1 MMSYLY
7 PEDEVTFD
15 KSGFGPLPDMLV
27 SYAEEEANS
36 YFELYFEYPLFS
48 SHERGD
54 YNQIYVNMSDYLIE
68 GNQVTYKPS
77 HSREPHAFRIYKTE
91 KQVERGIIL
100 VWARTRT
107 ADLRGNPVRKVVSKG
122 APVSSA
128 LRALKL
134 ASEETHPFS
143 FTTNIQSNISF
154 EKNQTNVLDALAGE
168 EESILAITGGQMIRT
183 NNNIYIGIN
192 ESSKNVVEFR
202 LGKNI
207 EGISYEVDYSN
218 VVTAVIPFYTQTYK
232 LVDDIRDEIVRDSS
246 GNIVKNAD
254 GTTKYNRTVGK
265 KRESLDDEII
275 VYGDTVFSQYAND
288 YSTPFYSFVEIRDDR
303 EDVGVDQDPLPPFT
317 KADINS
323 RAADWFEWEENLG
336 VDEPEVSVTV
346 DVHDISQSSEYSHDV
361 NLAKLETLNVFDK
374 ALVYVPEVGID
385 MDMEINYIRYDG
397 VAEKNLEVR
406 LGTTLTSLTETVLSP
421 QQRAFNQRVQQL
433 DREIAKTSLSSDGKS
448 RIYWMATKPT
458 GSFEVGD
465 LWFDVS
471 LDGGI
476 YVWDGYDWV
485 AKLPSDFA
493 KLIEDSINA
502 VADAA
507 DAASQ
512 SAKDANDLADKLADD
527 FDKLDISG
535 VNLALGSDTPKV
547 LNEGETKYFWNLE
560 NPLSDYAL
568 KSGDKLTVSMYA
580 ELFSESEKFKNWSD
594 SYYQFM
600 EHNTKTTG
608 NLAINDLGLVGGS
621 FVPDNPLWS
630 YTPPTTGTSEAQLLT
645 IRGVLQ
651 QYLATNEKKWLD
663 TAHFLTDA
671 LLNYY
676 YPSPSIPSTPDS
688 AWVPH
693 WLVNVNAPFKSRRW
707 ATDGEVNFVNGVGK
721 ANIPAIFRVWSAR
734 TADSTLEYLW
744 APDSPVIGTELE
756 IESTDLKYKENTGT
770 IVLKDKTFTGKGLIV
785 YTSWDGEIINVGDKC
800 EAYPVWRPL
809 EEGEIA
815 CAVDALPWAL
825 DVFQLWYEATGDEV
839 WLQAVESTKA
849 SIVSASDVSNTE
861 YFIKPGADGEKVLKD
876 GVTAFS
882 TRSPKETYTNKNGM
896 IIIDYPASSGEASL
910 GTWVGD
916 NRALNSR
923 SWIEVKVGSDKKE
936 KIQIVIDEFAD
947 YDPDKRWIADILLSG
962 EGLTEDKHQY
972 ISLTNK
978 DFYKADRVVWG
989 SAYDKTTNASVIAS
1003 GNSSVT
1009 IKNNLTQLKNNHPV
1023 TQFNFKRGDEGGWL
1037 GWAQAMLGIW
1047 SYTFPFNMNYKTNDD
1062 LYFVVNDSKGVRWEY
1077 ILPKTG
1083 DVFKTITI
1091 KADLFTSAAGGKL
1104 STENYQSIVIEAI
1117 DEKALLYIDYI
1128 GFVDYF
1134 NGSSYSNVSL
1144 TYKQPSALKLALS
1157 YIKPAPSRNPLDYA
1171 PYIMPFD
1178 YHYINYQL
1186 SDMRGAIYSGYQVPW
1201 IYQENVFK
1209 EADKALATN
1218 LRFLSDAQDAY
1229 QSAIGVDGFFAPIY
1243 WWNYRTDYGQNEP
1256 NSWGITGNWGSVWG
1270 GFQYRT
1276 ISDVARVF
1284 RKAPNNKQAYDIFMR
1299 FIKGMDAN
1307 WTSTVDGFPT
1317 AFVEDKAPYTDQKDS
1332 HMVSNFMRALLYGW
1346 ESSIITAADK
1356 TLIQKLLNKCY
1367 EYLDTLFNPIER
1379 FDNPVEGTWS
1389 PSPELHTWFN
1399 YWGGDIL
1406 DGLAI
1411 ARTSTAFN
1419 FGGDT
1424 GQYSG
1429 ELSLNTQNPNIS
1441 LTTEPIKLTN
1451 MEYGKKY
1458 RFNSTIKLTGNDVAI
1473 RFDKPKLGITLSN
1486 TSKPFSLVVNKIK
1499 VEAGSKPT
1507 EHTLALSE
1515 TVDVMAFSR
1524 FEKTLNGFRT
1534 TVRNMK
1540 SDKTTVTQLANMWR
1554 TTTELVDGHTSQ
1566 ITSMGFDINL
1576 RVSKGELLSQMNIE
1590 AGNVLIQSGTNKL
1603 NVTPETTYIENG
1615 TIKSAMIASLDAGKI
1630 RTGELDASKVTVSNI
1645 DANNITANKTAF
1657 VKSAWNAINSEVEI
1671 DGSGIKTQNSS
1682 GDFSRIV
1689 SGELRSFN
1697 GDSSSTAILGSGR
1710 SQYYDAKGS
1719 QFILGNTLH
1728 GRDWLNSGT
1737 LQVTHTRS
1745 FAIGRYDDYSFNNG
1759 NFHPYISLEYPPGK
1773 TGDEPLGI
1781 VRLHKAVYLQKDIYA
1796 GNNAVS
1802 GLSKITFNN
1811 GGNIESQ
1818 PSTSNM
1824 LIEASNKLVVYA
1836 TGTNA
1841 FEIDR
1846 GYMYL
1851 KRNLSME
1858 GNNITNQSDRRL
1870 KTNIVDTPIDSL
1882 SAISKWKFKA
1892 FDRIKNGT
1900 HDDIG
1905 LIAQDTSEI
1914 VLYDEENDIYNINS
1928 SKQIMMNSHG
1938 IQLLNIKVD
1947 DEVNQ
1952 LKSQIES
1959 LKYELAQLKGAQL
1972 NETN

>member
-1 MMSYLY
+1 MAIIYIYDSTVTDFTYNGQPLNKAY
-7 PEDEVTFD
+7 EVVVDRTINDSFFVTFNHPLDD
-15 KSGFGPLPDMLV
+15 KG
-27 SYAEEEANS
+27 
-36 YFELYFEYPLFS
+36 
-48 SHERGD
+48 
-54 YNQIYVNMSDYLIE
+54 
-68 GNQVTYKPS
+68 
-77 HSREPHAFRIYKTE
+77 IYKTIE
-91 KQVERGIIL
+91 KDKIVKVHTPDGMQPFRVMDRVKYMDHISIEAWPLFYADMRNKLVKPLAIRGL
-100 VWARTRT
+100 SGQA
-107 ADLRGNPVRKVVSKG
+107 AVS
-122 APVSSA
+122 AFVNN
-128 LRALKL
+128 LLID
-134 ASEETHPFS
+134 TPFT
-143 FTTNIQSNISF
+143 FTSNITDAHDYHTQDTEERESNP
-154 EKNQTNVLDALAGE
+154 NQLYNALDVFKDIVKRWQGE
-168 EESILAITGGQMIRT
+168 LV
-183 NNNIYIGIN
+183 IN
-192 ESSKNVVEFR
+192 GYDVRVVNR
-202 LGKNI
+202 LGKNTGALLYEKKNI
-207 EGISYEVDYSN
+207 SDFTDEESIQDITTRLYGKSEWTERPQGSDEEVKHEISVKVESPLINAYSGIVFEKQ
-218 VVTAVIPFYTQTYK
+218 YTNNDIHTEK
-232 LVDDIRDEIVRDSS
+232 EMTDWLNLKFTTENIDKPSRNIKVNTNIVDD
-246 GNIVKNAD
+246 
-254 GTTKYNRTVGK
+254 TV
-265 KRESLDDEII
+265 I
-275 VYGDTVFSQYAND
+275 
-288 YSTPFYSFVEIRDDR
+288 
-303 EDVGVDQDPLPPFT
+303 
-317 KADINS
+317 
-323 RAADWFEWEENLG
+323 NLG
-336 VDEPEVSVTV
+336 DSLVLKYVK
-346 DVHDISQSSEYSHDV
+346 HDV
-361 NLAKLETLNVFDK
+361 
-374 ALVYVPEVGID
+374 
-385 MDMEINYIRYDG
+385 DMEIRMVGYTYDG
-397 VAEKNLEVR
+397 YANRYITIQLGDAKQSYVGNVQNTVRDIETNVNNSVKQTVNQILNANGERMIYSVTEPVGNFKN
-406 LGTTLTSLTETVLSP
+406 
-421 QQRAFNQRVQQL
+421 
-433 DREIAKTSLSSDGKS
+433 
-448 RIYWMATKPT
+448 
-458 GSFEVGD
+458 GD
-465 LWFDVS
+465 VWFDQQ
-471 LDGGI
+471 GGM
-476 YVWDGYDWV
+476 YFWDEEKGMWV
-485 AKLPSDFA
+485 DHPY
-493 KLIEDSINA
+493 NRNMNV
-502 VADAA
+502 VAGKVDDAA
-507 DAASQ
+507 KKADEAVQA
-512 SAKDANDLADKLADD
+512 AKDANDLADKLAED

-535 VNLALGSDTPKV
+535 VNLVLGSDTPKV
-547 LNEGETKYFWNLE
+547 LNDGETKYFWNLE

-608 NLAINDLGLVGGS
+608 NLAINDLGLVGGA

-676 YPSPSIPSTPDS
+676 YPTPSIPSTPDS
-688 AWVPH
+688 SWVPH

-707 ATDGEVNFVNGVGK
+707 DIDGEVNFVNGVGV

-756 IESTDLKYKENTGT
+756 IESTDLKYKEDTGT
-770 IVLKDKTFTGKGLIV
+770 IVLKDKTFTGKGLLV

-849 SIVSASDVSNTE
+849 SIVSASDVTNTE

-882 TRSPKETYTNKNGM
+882 TRSPKETYTNQNGM
-896 IIIDYPASSGEASL
+896 IMIDYPQAIGEASL

-923 SWIEVKVGSDKKE
+923 SWIEVKIGSDKKE

-989 SAYDKTTNASVIAS
+989 SAYDKTTNVSAVAS
-1003 GNSSVT
+1003 GNSSLT
-1009 IKNNLTQLKNNHPV
+1009 TKTDPTQLKNNHPV
-1023 TQFNFKRGDEGGWL
+1023 TQLNFKRGDEGGWL

-1047 SYTFPFNMNYKTNDD
+1047 NYTFPFNMNYKTNDN
-1062 LYFVVNDSKGVRWEY
+1062 LYFVVNDSEGVRWEY

-1083 DVFKTITI
+1083 EAFKTINI
-1091 KADLFTSAAGGKL
+1091 NADLFTSADGGKL
-1104 STENYQSIVIEAI
+1104 STENYQSMVIEAI
-1117 DEKALLYIDYI
+1117 DEEALLYIDYI

-1134 NGSSYSNVSL
+1134 NGSSFSNVSL
-1144 TYKQPSALKLALS
+1144 TYKQPTALKLALS
-1157 YIKPAPSRNPLDYA
+1157 YIKPAPSRNPLDYT

-1209 EADKALATN
+1209 EADTALATN

-1243 WWNYRTDYGQNEP
+1243 WWNYRTDYGKNEP
-1256 NSWGITGNWGSVWG
+1256 NSWGITGNWGPVWG

-1284 RKAPNNKQAYDIFMR
+1284 RKAPDNKQAYDIFMR
-1299 FIKGMDAN
+1299 FLKGMDAN

-1346 ESSIITAADK
+1346 ESSRLTAADK

-1379 FDNPVEGTWS
+1379 FNNSVEGTWS
-1389 PSPELHTWFN
+1389 PSPELDTWFN

-1419 FGGDT
+1419 FGGET

-1429 ELSLNTQNPNIS
+1429 ELSLNTQNPAIS
-1441 LTTEPIKLTN
+1441 LNTEPIKLTN

-1458 RFNSTIKLTGNDVAI
+1458 RFNSTITLNGNDVAV

-1486 TSKPFSLVVNKIK
+1486 TSKLFSLVVNKIK

-1507 EHTLALSE
+1507 AHTLALSE

-1566 ITSMGFDINL
+1566 ITSMGSDINL
-1576 RVSKGELLSQMNIE
+1576 RVSKGDLLSQINIE
-1590 AGNVLIQSGTNKL
+1590 AGNVLIESGTNKL
-1603 NVTPETTYIENG
+1603 NITPETTYIQDA
-1615 TIKSAMIASLDAGKI
+1615 TIKSAMIESIEADKITTGTLDA
-1630 RTGELDASKVTVSNI
+1630 AKVRVINI
-1645 DANNITANKTAF
+1645 DADNITANKTNF
-1657 VKSAWNAINSEVEI
+1657 IQSNWNNITSSVRI
-1671 DGSGIKTQNSS
+1671 DGGGLLSTAS
-1682 GDFSRIV
+1682 
-1689 SGELRSFN
+1689 
-1697 GDSSSTAILGSGR
+1697 DSS
-1710 SQYYDAKGS
+1710 Q
-1719 QFILGNTLH
+1719 
-1728 GRDWLNSGT
+1728 
-1737 LQVTHTRS
+1737 
-1745 FAIGRYDDYSFNNG
+1745 
-1759 NFHPYISLEYPPGK
+1759 
-1773 TGDEPLGI
+1773 
-1781 VRLHKAVYLQKDIYA
+1781 VYLQNGIVGTRNPQGATIGQIGYAYQTESPWYTMQVSYGSHFQIRMNRGAGELNKQAFYIISGGTESYLNTDNIYLNPSSA
-1796 GNNAVS
+1796 GRVRVQGAMTVDN
-1802 GLSKITFNN
+1802 GLRVEGTALVRSKLEYLN
-1811 GGNIESQ
+1811 GGLIESQ
-1818 PSTSNM
+1818 SGTSNL
-1824 LIEASNKLVVYA
+1824 LITASGKMIVYA
-1836 TGTNA
+1836 AGTNA
-1841 FEIDR
+1841 FEVDS

-1851 KRNLSME
+1851 RRNLSME
-1858 GNNITNQSDRRL
+1858 GNNITNQSDIRL
-1870 KTNIVDTPIDSL
+1870 KTNIVDTSVDSL
-1882 SAISKWKFKA
+1882 FAISNWHFKA
-1892 FDRIKNGT
+1892 FDRVNNGS

-1905 LIAQDTSEI
+1905 LIAQNTSEI
-1914 VLYDEENDIYNINS
+1914 VVYDEEKDIYNVNS

-1938 IQLLNIKVD
+1938 IQQLNTKVD
-1947 DEVNQ
+1947 DEVSQ
-1952 LKSQIES
+1952 LKAQIAS
-1959 LKYELAQLKGAQL
+1959 LQDELALLKG
-1972 NETN
+1972 E

>member
-1 MMSYLY
+1 MTDFTYNGQPLNKAYEVVVDNMINDSFF
-7 PEDEVTFD
+7 VTFNHPLDD
-15 KSGFGPLPDMLV
+15 KGIYKIIEKDKIVKVHTPDGMQPFRIMDRVKYMDHV
-27 SYAEEEANS
+27 SIEAW
-36 YFELYFEYPLFS
+36 PLFYADMRNKLVKPLS
-48 SHERGD
+48 IRGLSG
-54 YNQIYVNMSDYLIE
+54 QAAVNTFVNNLLID
-68 GNQVTYKPS
+68 T
-77 HSREPHAFRIYKTE
+77 
-91 KQVERGIIL
+91 
-100 VWARTRT
+100 
-107 ADLRGNPVRKVVSKG
+107 
-122 APVSSA
+122 
-128 LRALKL
+128 
-134 ASEETHPFS
+134 PFT
-143 FTTNIQSNISF
+143 FTSNITDTHDYHTQDTEERESNP
-154 EKNQTNVLDALAGE
+154 NQLYNALDVFKDIGTRWRGE
-168 EESILAITGGQMIRT
+168 LV
-183 NNNIYIGIN
+183 IN
-192 ESSKNVVEFR
+192 GYDVRLLNR
-202 LGKNI
+202 LGKNTGALLYEKKNI
-207 EGISYEVDYSN
+207 SDFTDEESIQDVTTRLYGKSEWTERPEGSDEEVKHEISVKVESPLINAYSGI
-218 VVTAVIPFYTQTYK
+218 VFEKQYTNNDIRTEK
-232 LVDDIRDEIVRDSS
+232 EMRDWLNLKFTTENIDKPSRNIKVGTNIVDDTVISLGDSLVLKY
-246 GNIVKNAD
+246 VK
-254 GTTKYNRTVGK
+254 
-265 KRESLDDEII
+265 
-275 VYGDTVFSQYAND
+275 
-288 YSTPFYSFVEIRDDR
+288 
-303 EDVGVDQDPLPPFT
+303 
-317 KADINS
+317 
-323 RAADWFEWEENLG
+323 
-336 VDEPEVSVTV
+336 
-346 DVHDISQSSEYSHDV
+346 HDV
-361 NLAKLETLNVFDK
+361 
-374 ALVYVPEVGID
+374 
-385 MDMEINYIRYDG
+385 DMEIRMVGYTYDG
-397 VAEKNLEVR
+397 YADRYITVQLGDAKESYVGNVQNTVRELETNVSNSVKQTVNQILNANGERLIYSPTEPVGNFKNGDVWYDQQGGMYFWDEESGMWIDHPYNRNMNVVAEKVEDA
-406 LGTTLTSLTETVLSP
+406 E
-421 QQRAFNQRVQQL
+421 RVAG
-433 DREIAKTSLSSDGKS
+433 EAAK
-448 RIYWMATKPT
+448 
-458 GSFEVGD
+458 
-465 LWFDVS
+465 
-471 LDGGI
+471 
-476 YVWDGYDWV
+476 
-485 AKLPSDFA
+485 
-493 KLIEDSINA
+493 
-502 VADAA
+502 AA
-507 DAASQ
+507 E
-512 SAKDANDLADKLADD
+512 DANDAADKLADE

-535 VNLALGSDTPKV
+535 VNLVLGSDTPKV
-547 LNEGETKYFWNLE
+547 LNEGETKYFWDLE

-568 KSGDKLTVSMYA
+568 KSGDKLTISMYA

-608 NLAINDLGLVGGS
+608 NLAINDLGLVGGA

-645 IRGVLQ
+645 IRGILQ

-688 AWVPH
+688 SWIPH

-756 IESTDLKYKENTGT
+756 IESTDLKYEEDTGT
-770 IVLKDKTFTGKGLIV
+770 IVLKDKTFTGKALIV

-849 SIVSASDVSNTE
+849 SIVSASDVTNTE

-882 TRSPKETYTNKNGM
+882 TRSPKETYTNQNGM
-896 IIIDYPASSGEASL
+896 IMIDYPQAIGEASL

-923 SWIEVKVGSDKKE
+923 SWIEVKIGSDKKE
-936 KIQIVIDEFAD
+936 KIQIVIDELAD
-947 YDPDKRWIADILLSG
+947 YDPDKRWIADVLLSG

-989 SAYDKTTNASVIAS
+989 SAYDKTTNVSVIAS
-1003 GNSSVT
+1003 GNSSVIT
-1009 IKNNLTQLKNNHPV
+1009 KTNLTQLKNNHPV
-1023 TQFNFKRGDEGGWL
+1023 TQFDFKRGDEGGWL

-1047 SYTFPFNMNYKTNDD
+1047 NYTFPFNMNYKTNDN
-1062 LYFVVNDSKGVRWEY
+1062 LYFIVNDSEGVRWEY

-1083 DVFKTITI
+1083 EDFKTINI
-1091 KADLFTSAAGGKL
+1091 NADLFTSSGGGKL

-1117 DEKALLYIDYI
+1117 DEEALIYIDYI

-1134 NGSSYSNVSL
+1134 NGSSFSNVSL

-1186 SDMRGAIYSGYQVPW
+1186 SDMRGAIYTGYQVPW

-1243 WWNYRTDYGQNEP
+1243 WWDYRTDYGQNEP
-1256 NSWGITGNWGSVWG
+1256 NSWGITGNWGPVWG

-1284 RKAPNNKQAYDIFMR
+1284 RKAPDNKQAYDIFIR
-1299 FIKGMDAN
+1299 FVKGMDAN

-1346 ESSIITAADK
+1346 ESSSLTTEDK
-1356 TLIQKLLNKCY
+1356 ALIQKLLNKCY

-1379 FDNPVEGTWS
+1379 FDNSVEGTWS
-1389 PSPELHTWFN
+1389 PSPELDTWFN

-1419 FGGDT
+1419 FGGET

-1441 LTTEPIKLTN
+1441 LNTEPIKITN

-1458 RFNSTIKLTGNDVAI
+1458 RFNSTITLTGNDVAV

-1486 TSKPFSLVVNKIK
+1486 TSNPFSLVVNKIK

-1507 EHTLALSE
+1507 AHTLALSE

-1540 SDKTTVTQLANMWR
+1540 SDKTTVTQLANLWR

-1566 ITSMGFDINL
+1566 ITSMGTDINL
-1576 RVSKGELLSQMNIE
+1576 RVSKGELLSQINIE
-1590 AGNVLIQSGTNKL
+1590 AGNVLIESGTNKL
-1603 NVTPETTYIENG
+1603 NITPETTYIEDA
-1615 TIKSAMIASLDAGKI
+1615 TIKSAMIESLEADKMK
-1630 RTGELDASKVTVSNI
+1630 TGTLDASKVRLINLDAFSITSNQSE
-1645 DANNITANKTAF
+1645 F
-1657 VKSAWNAINSEVEI
+1657 VQTAWNGINSEVTI
-1671 DGSGIKTQNSS
+1671 DGAGIKTQNVD

-1710 SQYYDAKGS
+1710 SQYFDMKGS

-1728 GRDWLNSGT
+1728 GTEWLNDGT
-1737 LQVTHTRS
+1737 LQVNHNRR
-1745 FAIGRYDDYSFNNG
+1745 FAIGRYDDYAVNNG
-1759 NFHPYISLEYPPGK
+1759 NFHPYLALEY
-1773 TGDEPLGI
+1773 TANNLGDEANGI
-1781 VRLHKAVYLQKDIYA
+1781 MRFYKAVYLQKGIYA
-1796 GNNAVS
+1796 GNNDIS
-1802 GLSKITFNN
+1802 GLSKISFSN
-1811 GGNIESQ
+1811 GGQIESQ
-1818 PSTSNM
+1818 PKTSNL
-1824 LIEASNKLVVYA
+1824 LIGSSNKIIAYA
-1836 TGTNA
+1836 AGTNA
-1841 FEIDR
+1841 FEIDS

-1851 KRNLSME
+1851 SRNLSME

-1870 KTNIVDTPIDSL
+1870 KTNIVDTLVDSL
-1882 SAISKWKFKA
+1882 SEISNWKFKA
-1892 FDRIKNGT
+1892 FDRVNNGN

-1914 VLYDEENDIYNINS
+1914 VVYDEESDIYNVNS
-1928 SKQIMMNSHG
+1928 SKQIMMNSHA
-1938 IQLLNIKVD
+1938 IQQLNTKVD
-1947 DEVNQ
+1947 DEITR
-1952 LKSQIES
+1952 LKAQIATLQE
-1959 LKYELAQLKGAQL
+1959 ELALAKG
-1972 NETN
+1972 E